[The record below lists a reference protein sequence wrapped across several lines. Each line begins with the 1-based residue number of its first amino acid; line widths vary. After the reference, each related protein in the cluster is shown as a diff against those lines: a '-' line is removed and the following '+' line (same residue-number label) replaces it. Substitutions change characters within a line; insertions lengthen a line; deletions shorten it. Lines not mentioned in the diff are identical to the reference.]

1 MIEEIKMK
9 TKKNVSLIA
18 MVTALMISSIT
29 SFAQQDAKQAP
40 KNYSVVKR
48 VENYN
53 QPTTFIPTKAT
64 PVNGAITENIMTSTE
79 RILHKEKPFLKKGVV
94 KPVGKENFSA
104 WQMTS
109 DEGGHPQ
116 SAPNPLTYFASGSAS
131 SILTQVERSIQIMRL
146 DVDEVKV
153 ETEFYFRWNDMM
165 TDNWSGYTDK
175 VITNIIVKSD
185 ESPEKIKELKE
196 MAVRAW
202 AVGEALANE
211 TTIDAA
217 NVING
222 DHWKGQE
229 ARLGEVPSPAS
240 IDHGRTISNTTDA
253 LKLQTIDIKAEPH
266 MDMKN
271 LPEVME
277 FTEIGIAESAN
288 DSERPYLHRIRAKSI
303 TENYE
308 TWDLYTDDSRG
319 YKGIDAAPTS
329 WDLFTIGTS
338 FCLMSQLTPN
348 QMYFQKKGVKI
359 DDFRVEHQFN
369 YQQDNFMTPTMTG
382 YLDDVITRI
391 VVKSKADEKVI
402 HQFANQ
408 ALRCCFAGEGIMN
421 ATEMETNI
429 YLNGKL
435 IQ

>member
-1 MIEEIKMK
+1 MK
-9 TKKNVSLIA
+9 TRKNMSAIAILIA
-18 MVTALMISSIT
+18 LLISSAT
-29 SFAQQDAKQAP
+29 SYAQDDVKQIS
-40 KNYSVVKR
+40 KIYSVETR
-48 VENYN
+48 LDNYTL
-53 QPTTFIPTKAT
+53 PTTFTPTKAI
-64 PVNGAITENIMTSTE
+64 PVNGAITENIMTTTE

-94 KPVGKENFSA
+94 KPIGEDNFSA

-109 DEGGHPQ
+109 DEGGNPQ
-116 SAPNPLTYFASGSAS
+116 SAPNPLTYFAAGSAS
-131 SILTQVERSIQIMRL
+131 SLLTQLERSIQIMGL
-146 DVDEVKV
+146 DVDDVKV

-165 TDNWSGYTDK
+165 TDNWSGHTDK

-196 MAVRAW
+196 MSIKAW
-202 AVGEALANE
+202 AVGEALANK

-217 NVING
+217 TFING
-222 DHWKGQE
+222 DNWKGQE
-229 ARLGEVPSPAS
+229 ARPGQVPSPIS
-240 IDHGRTISNTTDA
+240 IDNGCTITNTTSA
-253 LKLQTIDIKAEPH
+253 LNLQTIDIKAEPH

-271 LPEVME
+271 PPKVME

-288 DSERPYLHRIRAKSI
+288 DLDRPYLHRVRARSI

-319 YKGIDAAPTS
+319 YEGIDAAPTS
-329 WDLFTIGTS
+329 RDLFTIGTS

-369 YQQDNFMTPTMTG
+369 YQQDNFMTPAMNG
-382 YLDDVITRI
+382 HLDDVITRI
-391 VVKSKADEKVI
+391 VVKSEADEKLV

-408 ALRCCFAGEGIMN
+408 ALRCCFAGEGIQN

-429 YLNGKL
+429 YQNDELVK
-435 IQ
+435 